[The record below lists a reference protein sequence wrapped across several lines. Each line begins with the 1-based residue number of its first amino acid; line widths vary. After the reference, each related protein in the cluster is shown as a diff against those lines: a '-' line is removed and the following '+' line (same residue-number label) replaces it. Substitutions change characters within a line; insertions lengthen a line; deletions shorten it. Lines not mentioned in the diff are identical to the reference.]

1 MSTSKLLITHREV
14 INNVKTGEVLG
25 FQDKSKGD
33 LITDL
38 DGVRCGGGMILS
50 QALLWNVGTCRSDV
64 KGEVQVTEFT
74 RTRVPILSTG
84 AEQLVVVMKPINV
97 GGAKGLC
104 HLDLSN

>member
-1 MSTSKLLITHREV
+1 M
-14 INNVKTGEVLG
+14 LG

-38 DGVRCGGGMILS
+38 DGVRCGGGMILF